1 MSYRT
6 GKYLFEQMILM
17 EKHLN
22 QLGLIHRDM
31 KTKNFVVQNYDHF
44 KDNNNN
50 SAAFINKNNCLDS
63 KIYIK
68 LVDFDFLD

>member
-1 MSYRT
+1 
-6 GKYLFEQMILM
+6 
-17 EKHLN
+17 
-22 QLGLIHRDM
+22 M
-31 KTKNFVVQNYDHF
+31 KTKNFVVQNFEHF
-44 KDNNNN
+44 KDKNNN